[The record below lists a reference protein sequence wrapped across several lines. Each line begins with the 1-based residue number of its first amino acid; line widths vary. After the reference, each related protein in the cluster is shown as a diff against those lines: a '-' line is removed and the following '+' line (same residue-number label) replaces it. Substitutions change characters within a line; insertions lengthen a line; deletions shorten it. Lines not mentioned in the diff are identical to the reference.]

1 MATTYKTPGVYI
13 EEIVK
18 FPPSVAQ
25 VETAIPAFIGYT
37 EKATNKIKGDLKL
50 VPTRITSL
58 LDYEKFFG
66 SAKPETTISVTVND
80 VVDNGA
86 TTRSVIVNQ
95 PSSRQPFLMY
105 YSMQLFFANGGGP
118 CYIISVGRYGDDL
131 DAADTKVTSIND
143 SSQLKK
149 GLLELEKMDEPTLI
163 LFPDATQVTSINK
176 TDFYGLY
183 NDALNQCKKLQDRF
197 TIIDTLSYDA
207 SSPTDTNVDDLR
219 GVISSEKDT
228 LKYGAAY
235 YPHLETILDYRYNAS
250 EIKIN
255 HFTSPA
261 PDAMSTVLSD
271 LAGSKT
277 AITPII
283 GKLKTVPVTNDNLT
297 GSIAAVLN
305 FIESPAGFNNAAA
318 VAASEAA
325 LSGGATAAEAAEA
338 EATTGTFTPSKNT
351 AFIPLLETL
360 TTDLTNLIGEKEKIK
375 KAAKAAIASDEEDQ
389 TTRDAITAALKS
401 LTDLFEL
408 PNTIEE
414 AKTNLADLL
423 GKAKAA
429 NNKTKV
435 TATIKG
441 AAGVTTVL
449 SEIPKILHFTSPSSI
464 LDLPVAMV
472 FDVDLFA
479 NIVSHID
486 AITVAVTA
494 AKPHDKNN
502 GAMNGRFLADIT
514 GLDNATYNKILAEI
528 SNLSITLPPSSAI
541 AGVYARVDGDRG
553 VWKAPANVSLNYVIT
568 PTVKITNNIQDGL
581 NVDTVAGKSI
591 NAIRTFTGKG
601 TLVWGSRTLAGNDNE
616 WRYVPVR
623 RFFNMAE
630 ESIKK
635 ATEQFVFEPNDANTW
650 VRVRAMIENFL
661 ILQWRAGALAGAK
674 PDQAFYVRVGLGQ
687 TMSAIDILE
696 GRMIIEIGMAVV
708 RPAEFIIL
716 RFSHKMQES

>member
-66 SAKPETTISVTVND
+66 TAKPETTISVTVND
-80 VVDNGA
+80 VVDNGT
-86 TTRSVIVNQ
+86 TTRSIVVNQ

-105 YSMQLFFANGGGP
+105 YSMQLFFANGGGS

-131 DAADTKVTSIND
+131 DDTDTKVTSIND
-143 SSQLKK
+143 SSLLKK

-163 LFPDATQVTSINK
+163 LFPDATQVTSITK

-207 SSPTDTNVDDLR
+207 SSPTDTNVHDLR
-219 GVISSEKDT
+219 GIISSEKDT

-283 GKLKTVPVTNDNLT
+283 DKLKTVPVTNDNLT

-305 FIESPAGFNNAAA
+305 FIESPAGFDNPGAGDFS
-318 VAASEAA
+318 VA
-325 LSGGATAAEAAEA
+325 
-338 EATTGTFTPSKNT
+338 KNT
-351 AFIPLLETL
+351 LFIPLLETL

-408 PNTIEE
+408 PNTIESV
-414 AKTNLADLL
+414 KTNLADLL

-429 NNKTKV
+429 NTQAKV
-435 TATIKG
+435 TANIKG

-449 SEIPKILHFTSPSSI
+449 SEIPKILHFTTPSSI
-464 LDLPVAMV
+464 LGLPAAIT
-472 FDVDLFA
+472 FDVDLFKT
-479 NIVSHID
+479 IISVID
-486 AITVAVTA
+486 GITAAVTA
-494 AKPHDKNN
+494 AKPKDTNN
-502 GAMNGRFLADIT
+502 GAMNGRFLGDIT

-541 AGVYARVDGDRG
+541 AGIYARVDGDRG
-553 VWKAPANVSLNYVIT
+553 VWKAPANVSLNYVIS

-581 NVDTVAGKSI
+581 NVDTIAGKSI